1 MNGILTIVGKILS
14 RLTGVLLGVAG
25 VIAVTLFLLTAT
37 GTARFVPVLSNSMAP
52 DMPKGSLA
60 IVTPTPAAAVE
71 AGDVIVFTAPD
82 KSRRPVIHR
91 VTHRYGPEA
100 AATIDGWNP
109 DKLFL
114 TTAGD
119 NNPGPDPW
127 ILVLD
132 ETFVWEQ
139 HTVIPYAGWPVL
151 SLSDPT
157 TRMIAFGAG
166 GALIVTWAMIH
177 IWRRPTPTPEPPT
190 PDTPPV
196 ETTPHPAAGD
206 TTGRT
211 TTDTRS

>member
-1 MNGILTIVGKILS
+1 MSRALTLAGRCLS
-14 RLTGVLLGVAG
+14 RLTGTLLVLAA
-25 VIAVTLFLLTAT
+25 VIAVTLFGLTAT

-52 DMPKGSLA
+52 NMPKGSLA
-60 IVTPTPAAAVE
+60 IVTPTPAAAIG

-82 KSRRPVIHR
+82 ESRRPVIHR

-100 AATIDGWNP
+100 AGTVEDWSP

-132 ETFVWEQ
+132 ETDVWEQ
-139 HTVIPYAGWPVL
+139 YTVIPYAGWPVL
-151 SLSDPT
+151 RLSEPT
-157 TRMIAFGAG
+157 TRMLAFGAG
-166 GALIVTWAMIH
+166 GAIIATWAMIH
-177 IWRRPTPTPEPPT
+177 IWRRPTP
-190 PDTPPV
+190 DTAPV
-196 ETTPHPAAGD
+196 ESSSDDAGAQSTD
-206 TTGRT
+206 RT

>member
-1 MNGILTIVGKILS
+1 MKNVL
-14 RLTGVLLGVAG
+14 RLTARLLNRLTWSLLGIAA
-25 VIAVTLFLLTAT
+25 VIAVALFVLTAT

-60 IVTPTPAAAVE
+60 IVTPTPATDVE
-71 AGDVIVFTAPD
+71 AGEVIVFTAPD
-82 KSRRPVIHR
+82 DSRRPVIHR

-100 AATIDGWNP
+100 ADTITGWSP

-132 ETFVWEQ
+132 ETAVWKQ
-139 HTVIPYAGWPVL
+139 HTVIPFAGWPVL
-151 SLSDPT
+151 GLSNPT

-166 GALIVTWAMIH
+166 GALIATWAMIH
-177 IWRRPTPTPEPPT
+177 IWRRPTPETPT

-206 TTGRT
+206 ITGPT
-211 TTDTRS
+211 TTDARS

>member
-1 MNGILTIVGKILS
+1 MKDALRLSARLLS
-14 RLTGVLLGVAG
+14 RLTWILVGIAA
-25 VIAVTLFLLTAT
+25 VIAVALFVLTAT
-37 GTARFVPVLSNSMAP
+37 GAARFVPVLSNSMAP

-60 IVTPTPAAAVE
+60 IVTPVPAAAVE

-82 KSRRPVIHR
+82 ESRRPVIHR

-100 AATIDGWNP
+100 ATTIDGWSP

-132 ETFVWEQ
+132 ETSVWEQ
-139 HTVIPYAGWPVL
+139 YTVIPYAGWPVL
-151 SLSDPT
+151 SLSNPA
-157 TRMIAFGAG
+157 TRMIAFGTG
-166 GALIVTWAMIH
+166 GALIATWAMIH
-177 IWRRPTPTPEPPT
+177 IWRRPTPEAPAPETPS
-190 PDTPPV
+190 V
-196 ETTPHPAAGD
+196 ATTPHPVAGD
-206 TTGRT
+206 TTGPT